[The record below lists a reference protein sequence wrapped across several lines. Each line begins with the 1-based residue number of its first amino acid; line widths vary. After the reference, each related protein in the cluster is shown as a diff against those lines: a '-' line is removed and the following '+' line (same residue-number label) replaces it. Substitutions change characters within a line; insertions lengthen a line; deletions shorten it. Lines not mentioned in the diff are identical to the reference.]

1 MLLQASAS
9 GIAGRQV
16 WIAISLALLLA
27 GIAASLDCLEQV
39 ERLFAADDNVIAA
52 RINRVTGFDDD
63 LAVTVTAY
71 HFQATDR
78 TYAVEITVVQ
88 ALLREHVINFAIQL
102 GFTDQLSCK
111 KARAFQTIQPSA
123 RRTRARYL

>member
-9 GIAGRQV
+9 GVAGRQV

-27 GIAASLDCLEQV
+27 GIAASLDCLEQIKP
-39 ERLFAADDNVIAA
+39 LLGADDNVIAA

-71 HFQATDR
+71 HFQATDSA
-78 TYAVEITVVQ
+78 YAVEITVVQ
-88 ALLREHVINFAIQL
+88 ALLREHVINFAVQF
-102 GFTDQLSCK
+102 GFTDQLSRK
-111 KARAFQTIQPSA
+111 KARALQA
-123 RRTRARYL
+123 RKPGACRTGARYL